1 MRWIG
6 PPRLPTMLLFTVLIL
21 VAPACAT
28 GEEPATLET
37 RARAIDK
44 QIMCPVC
51 PGQSIAQTQNEY
63 AEQMRT
69 VVREKLAQGW
79 TEEEIKQYFVE
90 RFGEQILMTPPKRG
104 VHLVAWIGP
113 FVVLV
118 LAGGVLVYI
127 LNRMVGYSAIRQ
139 KDDLR
144 PVGDVPEEYL
154 RRLEEELERFD

>member
-6 PPRLPTMLLFTVLIL
+6 QLRLPIVLLFTVLIL
-21 VAPACAT
+21 VVPACAT
-28 GEEPATLET
+28 EEEPATLE
-37 RARAIDK
+37 ARAQAIDR

-51 PGQSIAQTQNEY
+51 PGESIAQSQVEY
-63 AEQMRT
+63 AEQMRA
-69 VVREKLAQGW
+69 VVRAKLAQGW

-90 RFGEQILMTPPKRG
+90 RFGEQILMAPPKQG

-118 LAGGVLVYI
+118 LAGGVLVYL
-127 LNRMVGYSAIRQ
+127 LNRMVRYSAVWQ
-139 KDDLR
+139 QDDHR